1 MCHLCR
7 CELDATTRGNLP
19 TGVVAHITAL
29 SDGGP
34 RFDLSMTNEQR
45 NAVENL
51 MFLCPSCHSM
61 IDKNSGRGFPT
72 DELVEAKGRHESW
85 ARSLRQ
91 AGSTWN
97 VHFHHVDFVNLP
109 RMAALS
115 GGEKVHEVAR
125 RIGLDPSKAFRGQGM
140 LAGAFVREVKM
151 VFENWRERAV
161 DLDPAAPVEVQ
172 PGMVVSFDS
181 PMRAHNVERA
191 RALVPISGIIERD
204 PHLGFTYGSQEVSIR
219 FDPVW
224 LTTMTSLTTLG
235 TAETEEVTYAGIGM
249 VASVTDDR
257 IQVSALAFGQPD
269 NGNSTFFEML
279 MDPSYTP
286 QSLEIPPTTD
296 SRSRREMRT
305 ARHETAYEKVGAVFY
320 FDELSEELI
329 GPESLQGATFK
340 TLLKAVPEHRRDL
353 YVGGA
358 LLDTRPARG
367 EGMGLASRLVPSG
380 GGHWSSLDVS
390 RLGRLIRRTEL
401 AYMRVW
407 GVESQYLDDINE
419 ILREEFDPY
428 LGGYQ
433 IVADDSAHI
442 GLHDCSPQFRLRG
455 AELSVVYSAADLYSD
470 GLDESIVHWW
480 QNSGL
485 FSAVGWEEDEAQSQE
500 DKKRVWEF
508 LEDL

>member
-7 CELDATTRGNLP
+7 CELDPTTRGNLP
-19 TGVVAHITAL
+19 TGVVSHIAAL

-34 RFDLSMTNEQR
+34 RFDPSMTNEQR
-45 NAVENL
+45 NTVENL

-85 ARSLRQ
+85 TRSLRQ

-97 VHFHHVDFVNLP
+97 VHFRHVDFVNLP

-115 GGEKVHEVAR
+115 GGEKVHEAAR
-125 RIGLDPSKAFRGQGM
+125 RIGLDPNKAFREQGM
-140 LAGAFVREVKM
+140 LAGAFVRQVKM
-151 VFENWRERAV
+151 VFENWRELAV
-161 DLDPAAPVEVQ
+161 DLDPDSPVEVK

-181 PMRAHNVERA
+181 PMRARNIEHA
-191 RALVPISGIIERD
+191 RALMPISGLIERD
-204 PHLGFTYGSQEVSIR
+204 PHLGFTYGTQEISIR

-235 TAETEEVTYAGIGM
+235 TAETEEVTYAGIGT
-249 VASVTDDR
+249 VASVTDSR
-257 IQVSALAFGQPD
+257 VQVSALAFGQPD
-269 NGNSTFFEML
+269 NGNSTLFEML
-279 MDPSYTP
+279 LDPSSSP
-286 QSLEIPPTTD
+286 RSMEIPTTD
-296 SRSRREMRT
+296 SKSRREMRMPRQKS
-305 ARHETAYEKVGAVFY
+305 AREKVDVAFY
-320 FDELSEELI
+320 FDELAEELL
-329 GPESLQGATFK
+329 GPESLQGAMFRA
-340 TLLKAVPEHRRDL
+340 LLKAVPEHRRDL
-353 YVGGA
+353 CVGDA

-380 GGHWSSLDVS
+380 GGHWSSLDVP
-390 RLGRLIRRTEL
+390 RLGRLIQRTEL

-407 GVESQYLDDINE
+407 GVEPQYLDDIDE

-433 IVADDSAHI
+433 IVADNSAHT

-455 AELSVVYSAADLYSD
+455 AELSVLYSAVDCYND
-470 GLDESIVHWW
+470 GMDESILHWW

-485 FSAVGWEEDEAQSQE
+485 FSAVSWEEDEAQSQE
-500 DKKRVWEF
+500 DEKRAREI
-508 LEDL
+508 LEGL